1 MTLAQAIVLICKVWL
16 AVGFLVSLWFVGGAI
31 DRVDPS
37 ARGAYAFR
45 PLLVPG
51 VALLWP
57 FVIRRWR
64 QLRRQHDGEDV

>member
-1 MTLAQAIVLICKVWL
+1 MVLAQCIVLAFKIWL
-16 AVGFLVSLWFVGGAI
+16 TIGFVVSLWFVGWGI

-57 FVIRRWR
+57 FVILRWR
-64 QLRRQHDGEDV
+64 QLRRHVCGSR